1 MGTTSAV
8 RGRRRRP
15 ALALALGGVTV
26 CATVIMTT
34 TWALAAPGSA
44 GGCKPGSGPQ
54 LAGRHLSE
62 ATVSGYA
69 PGYLRCA
76 NLTGADLAGLSLG
89 QVDFTGA
96 ILRDADLDHADL
108 TQATL
113 NQADLSGANLSDAT
127 MLQVEARQAKLVGA
141 NLSGADLTQ
150 ADLTEANLAK
160 ANLSGITWDET
171 TIDHTTFTGATG
183 IPPWNVYIGI
193 VAVIIGAL
201 LLWGSV
207 RRGLRATRAARGF
220 GYSNATGSSPGLT
233 MLRGIL
239 GSLVVALGFNL
250 CLGGFIGEI
259 ISAAGPPVSQTCGG
273 PLCTVGVSSGF
284 IGIFGGVVVIIAGF
298 VLRSVRRNTQPANVT
313 PSWSGGPFAGTGSPF

>member
-62 ATVSGYA
+62 ATVSGYT

-113 NQADLSGANLSDAT
+113 NQANLSGANLSDAT

-141 NLSGADLTQ
+141 N
-150 ADLTEANLAK
+150 
-160 ANLSGITWDET
+160 
-171 TIDHTTFTGATG
+171 
-183 IPPWNVYIGI
+183 
-193 VAVIIGAL
+193 
-201 LLWGSV
+201 
-207 RRGLRATRAARGF
+207 
-220 GYSNATGSSPGLT
+220 
-233 MLRGIL
+233 
-239 GSLVVALGFNL
+239 
-250 CLGGFIGEI
+250 
-259 ISAAGPPVSQTCGG
+259 
-273 PLCTVGVSSGF
+273 
-284 IGIFGGVVVIIAGF
+284 
-298 VLRSVRRNTQPANVT
+298 
-313 PSWSGGPFAGTGSPF
+313 